1 MVVELC
7 TLSFRPND
15 KSKSNVVASALFG
28 DGAAAALLRCNAPGP
43 AITAA
48 GEHLWP
54 DSLDIMGWEVA
65 GDGLKPVFSR
75 DIPRLITSDL
85 GVAARDF
92 LSEHDLTRTDIDR
105 FVCHPGG
112 PKVIAAC
119 ESAFGLAPGTL
130 AEERGVLRD
139 FGNMSAA
146 SVLFV
151 LERVLARERLDGN
164 GWRRALLTA
173 LGPGFSAG
181 FVLLTGEQ

>member
-1 MVVELC
+1 
-7 TLSFRPND
+7 
-15 KSKSNVVASALFG
+15 LFG

-43 AITAA
+43 TITGF
-48 GEHLWP
+48 GEHTWR
-54 DSLDIMGWEVA
+54 DSLDVMGWEVTD
-65 GDGLKPVFSR
+65 DGLKAVFSR
-75 DIPRLITSDL
+75 DIPRLIAAHL
-85 GVAARDF
+85 GTAVREF
-92 LSEHDLTRTDIDR
+92 LGRHDLAPGGIDC

-112 PKVIAAC
+112 PKVIEAC
-119 ESAFGLAPGTL
+119 EGAFGLASGTL

-151 LERVLARERLDGN
+151 LERVLARERLGGN

-181 FVLLTGEQ
+181 FV